1 MNEADSALK
10 PLPIFVGLKPHQLQ
24 SLFQLC
30 KREDYTPGQVLCE
43 YGAPSHRLFVL
54 AKGRLEVLAEDGS
67 HLADIAPVN
76 AVGEVGFITRK
87 PRSATV
93 RAQEPSS
100 VLALEGYDFENLVEK
115 DLELRANI
123 YRNVIRWLGEKLCD
137 ANDMIVR
144 YRRIYEPSPG
154 QSSPPVAAPT
164 VAPAAAPVTARSLET
179 FAVGTEFDEKEE
191 ANEVAGLFYK
201 LIGQQPSAAQLV
213 EDRQTYALLRRNG
226 RSHEDIVYAVKWTT
240 RYRPRAKRFSIVRL
254 SIKEAFESRWSV

>member
-1 MNEADSALK
+1 MNEAASALK
-10 PLPIFVGLKPHQLQ
+10 PLPIFVGLKPNQLQ

-54 AKGRLEVLAEDGS
+54 AKGRLEVLAEDGG
-67 HLADIAPVN
+67 HLATIEPVS
-76 AVGEVGFITRK
+76 AVGEVGFITGK

-100 VLALEGYDFENLVEK
+100 VLALEGCDFESLVEK
-115 DLELRANI
+115 DLELRASI

-144 YRRIYEPSPG
+144 YRRTYEPETT
-154 QSSPPVAAPT
+154 AA
-164 VAPAAAPVTARSLET
+164 ALRAAAPAGAQPSEA

-191 ANEVAGLFYK
+191 ASQVVEFFYK
-201 LIGQQPSAAQLV
+201 LIGQQPSAAQLA
-213 EDRQTYALLRRNG
+213 EDRQSYALLRRNG

-254 SIKEAFESRWSV
+254 SIKDAFESRWSV

>member
-1 MNEADSALK
+1 MNEVASTLK
-10 PLPIFVGLKPHQLQ
+10 PLPIFVGLKPNQLQ

-30 KREDYTPGQVLCE
+30 KREDYAPGQTLCE
-43 YGAPSHRLFVL
+43 YGAPSYRLFVL
-54 AKGRLEVLAEDGS
+54 AKGRLEVLAEDGG
-67 HLADIAPVN
+67 HLAVIEPVN

-93 RAQEPSS
+93 RAEEPSS
-100 VLALEGYDFENLVEK
+100 VLALEAYDFENLVEQ
-115 DLELRANI
+115 DLELRASI

-144 YRRIYEPSPG
+144 YRRIYEPG
-154 QSSPPVAAPT
+154 TAPVSAAAP
-164 VAPAAAPVTARSLET
+164 APAAARQPAT

-201 LIGQQPSAAQLV
+201 LLGQQPSAAQLA
-213 EDRQTYALLRRNG
+213 EDRQTYFLLRRNG
-226 RSHEDIVYAVKWTT
+226 RSREDIVYAVKWTT

-254 SIKEAFESRWSV
+254 SIKDAFESRWSV

>member
-1 MNEADSALK
+1 MNEAINPLR
-10 PLPIFVGLKPHQLQ
+10 PLPIFVGLKPNQLQ
-24 SLFQLC
+24 SLFHLC
-30 KREDYTPGQVLCE
+30 KREEYAPGQVLCE

-93 RAQEPSS
+93 RAQEPST
-100 VLALEGYDFENLVEK
+100 VLALDDNDFENLVAQ
-115 DLELRANI
+115 DLELRASI

-144 YRRIYEPSPG
+144 YRRTYEPETTEA
-154 QSSPPVAAPT
+154 VLRAAI
-164 VAPAAAPVTARSLET
+164 PAALRPSET
-179 FAVGTEFDEKEE
+179 FIVGTEVDEKEE
-191 ANEVAGLFYK
+191 ANQVVELFYK
-201 LIGQQPSAAQLV
+201 LVDQQPSAGQLA
-213 EDRQTYALLRRNG
+213 EDRQTYSLMKRNG
-226 RSHEDIVYAVKWTT
+226 RSREDIVYAVKWTT

-254 SIKEAFESRWSV
+254 SIKDAFESRWSV